1 MEHRHLTADEP
12 EWPAVLRRLAHD
24 FYHRPDYC
32 LLDGERQQAEEVGAF
47 WAGEGD
53 REFFIPY
60 LLRHCGSLFPGEPA
74 AAGTRDAISPYGYPG
89 LLLSDS
95 TRQSPD
101 FAQRAM
107 QRLGDT
113 FRERGVCAAF
123 FRMNPFFSTGL
134 PELFP
139 AHHFSTPTETVA
151 MDLSLDETGIWK
163 NIRDGHQW
171 TIRKCKRL
179 GFEARMVPLHEHIDA
194 FMEVYRET
202 MDRVHARDSYYFGR
216 DYFVRLAE
224 MGDQVHCCFVENA
237 GELAA
242 ACVFLECGGLFQ
254 AHLGGTKSAF
264 LAKSPFH
271 LALFHAAEWA
281 KPRGNRYLHLG
292 GGVGG
297 ADDRLLSFKRG
308 FSPLAFPFFT
318 LRLIPDPEKYRALTA
333 LSARAAGVPLEDQL
347 QGHFFPAYRA
357 PR

>member
-12 EWPAVLRRLAHD
+12 EWLAILGRLAHD
-24 FYHRPDYC
+24 FYHRPEYC
-32 LLDGERQQAEEVGAF
+32 RLDGGRQQAATGAF
-47 WAGEGD
+47 WAREGD
-53 REFFIPY
+53 CELFIPY
-60 LLRHCGSLFPGEPA
+60 LLRECDSLFPGEAA
-74 AAGTRDAISPYGYPG
+74 AAGARDVISPYGYPG
-89 LLLSDS
+89 LLLSDAA
-95 TRQSPD
+95 RQSPD

-107 QRLGDT
+107 QRLGET
-113 FRERGVCAAF
+113 LRERGVCSAF
-123 FRMNPFFSTGL
+123 FRMNPFFSAGL

-139 AHHFSTPTETVA
+139 ADYFTAPAETVA
-151 MDLSLDETGIWK
+151 MDLSLDETGLWK

-224 MGDQVHCCFVENA
+224 LHERVHCCFVELG

-242 ACVFLECGGLFQ
+242 ACVFLECDGLFQ

-264 LAKSPFH
+264 LTKSPFH

-281 KPRGNRYLHLG
+281 KARGNRYLHLG

-297 ADDRLLSFKRG
+297 SDDRLLSFKRG
-308 FSPLAFPFFT
+308 FSPITFPFFT
-318 LRLIPDPEKYRALTA
+318 LRLITDPEKYRTLTA
-333 LSARAAGVPLEDQL
+333 LSASASDVPLETRL
-347 QGHFFPAYRA
+347 QSDYFPAYRT

>member
-12 EWPAVLRRLAHD
+12 EWLAILGRLAHD
-24 FYHRPDYC
+24 FYHRPEYC
-32 LLDGERQQAEEVGAF
+32 RLDGGRQQAATGAF
-47 WAGEGD
+47 WAREGD
-53 REFFIPY
+53 CELFIPY
-60 LLRHCGSLFPGEPA
+60 LLRECDSLFPGEAA
-74 AAGTRDAISPYGYPG
+74 AAGARDVISPYGYPG
-89 LLLSDS
+89 LLLSDAA
-95 TRQSPD
+95 RQSPD

-107 QRLGDT
+107 QRLGET
-113 FRERGVCAAF
+113 LRERGVCSAF
-123 FRMNPFFSTGL
+123 FRMNPFFSAGL

-139 AHHFSTPTETVA
+139 ADYFTAPAETVA
-151 MDLSLDETGIWK
+151 MDLSLDETGLWK

-224 MGDQVHCCFVENA
+224 LRERVHCCFVELG

-242 ACVFLECGGLFQ
+242 ACVFLECDGLFQ

-264 LAKSPFH
+264 LTKSPFH

-281 KPRGNRYLHLG
+281 KARGNRYLHLG

-297 ADDRLLSFKRG
+297 SDDRLLSFKRG
-308 FSPLAFPFFT
+308 FSPITFPFFT
-318 LRLIPDPEKYRALTA
+318 LRLITDPEKYRTLTA
-333 LSARAAGVPLEDQL
+333 LSASASDVPLETRL
-347 QGHFFPAYRA
+347 QSDYFPAYRT